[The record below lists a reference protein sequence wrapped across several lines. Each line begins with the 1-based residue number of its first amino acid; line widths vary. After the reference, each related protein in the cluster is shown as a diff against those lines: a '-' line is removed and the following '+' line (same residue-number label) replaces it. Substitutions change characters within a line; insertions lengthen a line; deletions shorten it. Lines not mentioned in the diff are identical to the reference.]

1 MVVYG
6 FDTARTIRAVWAS
19 VSSRK
24 RLCTLATTKS
34 KRASTSSGKSS
45 EPSARMSDS
54 MPLKESMQNCGGR
67 SGCCWKRLVIVGG
80 PEARIAMAEGALER
94 VVQHGGAHVQEG
106 LYGHPVPAH
115 LLRLVHALGHDR
127 VDRALHERRRDRL
140 TTPTPSSVM
149 HQRCLIALMA
159 TWLHAVVLAVM
170 YRDGFMFGC
179 DHESRVTC
187 KVLGL
192 AVAHIPSHPGM

>member
-1 MVVYG
+1 
-6 FDTARTIRAVWAS
+6 
-19 VSSRK
+19 
-24 RLCTLATTKS
+24 
-34 KRASTSSGKSS
+34 
-45 EPSARMSDS
+45 
-54 MPLKESMQNCGGR
+54 
-67 SGCCWKRLVIVGG
+67 
-80 PEARIAMAEGALER
+80 MAEGGLKCA
-94 VVQHGGAHVQEG
+94 VQHGRAHVQEG
-106 LYGHPVPAH
+106 LHRCSAPAH

-127 VDRALHERRRDRL
+127 VDRALHERGRDRL

-149 HQRCLIALMA
+149 HQRCLVAVMA

-192 AVAHIPSHPGM
+192 AVAHIPSHPGMRLTPRRPLSPAGPVEVSLSCFRESMVACNHACCRSALYAFHIFRKRFDFEPLLNPNSLPA

>member
-67 SGCCWKRLVIVGG
+67 SGCCWKRLIIVGG
-80 PEARIAMAEGALER
+80 PEARIAMAEGVLER

-106 LYGHPVPAH
+106 LHARPAPAH
-115 LLRLVHALGHDR
+115 LLPLVQALGHDLI
-127 VDRALHERRRDRL
+127 DRTLHERGRDRL
-140 TTPTPSSVM
+140 SAPTPSSVM
-149 HQRCLIALMA
+149 HQRCLGALEVA
-159 TWLHAVVLAVM
+159 QQVVDVLLKTADAGHLA
-170 YRDGFMFGC
+170 Y
-179 DHESRVTC
+179 
-187 KVLGL
+187 GL
-192 AVAHIPSHPGM
+192 APRPAAQSSEFA